1 MPHDVDESQLDAMA
15 ARVAAV
21 VTEEQA
27 ARVDKPL
34 ETVTP
39 DFVAKCAGFAEK
51 GDGILHSALFRGKF
65 VYVPETKTWFQWAG
79 QFWEQTHVH
88 RVEASVDEVGVK
100 YREVAAHYEKLAQ
113 EASDA
118 GDKEQATRLSF
129 SAERLRKRASYLN
142 TSRGVNACLKFT
154 LANTAPLITRP
165 DVWDVDPW
173 LLGVANG
180 VVDLKT
186 GEHRPGRPSDYIRR
200 ACPIEW
206 KGLDEPAPVWERSL
220 SEILGAYEGVEDY
233 LHKVLGYAITGM
245 SSEPLF
251 LMLYGDRGRNG
262 KTVIMETLKKALGP
276 YMGPVPAEMLLDRNV
291 PKDPDSASPTIMNLK
306 GLRIVWASETNEN
319 RRFSTSQ
326 VKLLSGSDSLTGRY
340 LWDKENTEFRPT
352 HTLFLLTNFLPRA
365 PAHDTAFW
373 ERLKLF
379 NFPYRFVDQPK
390 GEFDRPRNPKLEKE
404 LEGELAGILAWLV
417 RGCLKYQAEGLQPP
431 ACITQATG
439 QYRVE
444 EDTMQ
449 LFIEQCL
456 EETPEPEDRINAT
469 ELYEVYQG
477 WYRKYVSPKS
487 IPSMHLFGRQL
498 SSKVERRKVGGHTY
512 YYGVQLSEEGE
523 RFRPSGKSA

>member
-154 LANTAPLITRP
+154 LANTDPLITRP

-352 HTLFLLTNFLPRA
+352 HTLFLLTNFLPVPQRMIRLSGNASNCSTFPTDSLTSPRVNSTVREIPNLRRNWRGNWPAFLLGWSVAASSIRLRGFNRRHASRRPPGNTGWKKTRCNSSSSSVSRKPPSPKIGSTRRSYTRSIRA
-365 PAHDTAFW
+365 GTASMFHPSPF
-373 ERLKLF
+373 R
-379 NFPYRFVDQPK
+379 PCTSSGVSY
-390 GEFDRPRNPKLEKE
+390 RPR
-404 LEGELAGILAWLV
+404 
-417 RGCLKYQAEGLQPP
+417 
-431 ACITQATG
+431 
-439 QYRVE
+439 
-444 EDTMQ
+444 
-449 LFIEQCL
+449 
-456 EETPEPEDRINAT
+456 
-469 ELYEVYQG
+469 
-477 WYRKYVSPKS
+477 
-487 IPSMHLFGRQL
+487 
-498 SSKVERRKVGGHTY
+498 
-512 YYGVQLSEEGE
+512 
-523 RFRPSGKSA
+523 

>member
-154 LANTAPLITRP
+154 LANTDPLITRP

-186 GEHRPGRPSDYIRR
+186 GNIDRGDHRTTSGAPAPSSGKDWTSRLRCGSAACPNSSAHTKASRTTSIKCLAMPSRGCHPSLYFSCFTGTGGATGRPSSWRR
-200 ACPIEW
+200 
-206 KGLDEPAPVWERSL
+206 
-220 SEILGAYEGVEDY
+220 
-233 LHKVLGYAITGM
+233 
-245 SSEPLF
+245 
-251 LMLYGDRGRNG
+251 
-262 KTVIMETLKKALGP
+262 
-276 YMGPVPAEMLLDRNV
+276 
-291 PKDPDSASPTIMNLK
+291 
-306 GLRIVWASETNEN
+306 
-319 RRFSTSQ
+319 
-326 VKLLSGSDSLTGRY
+326 
-340 LWDKENTEFRPT
+340 
-352 HTLFLLTNFLPRA
+352 
-365 PAHDTAFW
+365 
-373 ERLKLF
+373 
-379 NFPYRFVDQPK
+379 
-390 GEFDRPRNPKLEKE
+390 
-404 LEGELAGILAWLV
+404 
-417 RGCLKYQAEGLQPP
+417 
-431 ACITQATG
+431 
-439 QYRVE
+439 
-444 EDTMQ
+444 
-449 LFIEQCL
+449 
-456 EETPEPEDRINAT
+456 
-469 ELYEVYQG
+469 
-477 WYRKYVSPKS
+477 
-487 IPSMHLFGRQL
+487 
-498 SSKVERRKVGGHTY
+498 
-512 YYGVQLSEEGE
+512 
-523 RFRPSGKSA
+523 